1 MPPFLRCAGKNR
13 KNFRLKNNGL
23 GSQRVARFARH
34 REYSEDAGNRMK
46 YTRLIIAAAIGYAF
60 TGALSGILV
69 AQAQQVPDAPTW
81 NRPDAV
87 VGLICTWSAY
97 VTYDESI
104 VIDLSDR
111 GAYWVNQNRP
121 LKIHQ
126 LNAGRVVLSGVRDQ
140 VRISKNRIEKE
151 VALRMVIDRIS
162 GAFFVQQQVFRQTAP
177 GRCKRS
183 RLF

>member
-1 MPPFLRCAGKNR
+1 MKN
-13 KNFRLKNNGL
+13 
-23 GSQRVARFARH
+23 A
-34 REYSEDAGNRMK
+34 
-46 YTRLIIAAAIGYAF
+46 RLIIAAIVYAF
-60 TGALSGILV
+60 AGAPPGVSL
-69 AQAQQVPDAPTW
+69 AQSHAAPDAPSW
-81 NRPDAV
+81 DRPAAV

-97 VTYDESI
+97 STYDESI

-121 LKIHQ
+121 LKIRQ

-140 VRISKNRIEKE
+140 VRISNNRVEKE

-177 GRCKRS
+177 GRCKRR